1 MTKMHRAKHYLL
13 HLMTQPYLGQ
23 PTNTGIVLIESD
35 MLDSIS
41 GSVRGWKVAQEG
53 TPPPQIEEEEPIT
66 IVAWRIPGL
75 RMSAEK
81 SLGSG

>member
-1 MTKMHRAKHYLL
+1 
-13 HLMTQPYLGQ
+13 
-23 PTNTGIVLIESD
+23 
-35 MLDSIS
+35 MLNPFSEA
-41 GSVRGWKVAQEG
+41 VRCWKVAQEE
-53 TPPPQIEEEEPIT
+53 TSLPQIEEEELIT